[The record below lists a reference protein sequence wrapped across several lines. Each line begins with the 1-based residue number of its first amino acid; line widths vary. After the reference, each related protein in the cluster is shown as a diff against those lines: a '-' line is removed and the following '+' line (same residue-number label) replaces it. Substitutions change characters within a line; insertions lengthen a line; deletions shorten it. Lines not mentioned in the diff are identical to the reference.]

1 MNNQQFRVINPTK
14 SKLGMVSK
22 QMLSEIISVVISKSQ
37 LMQGKNSDST
47 IDWFMK
53 LEDKR
58 KLRFLQFDVVDF
70 YASITPQILESSLTF
85 AARYTPI
92 NQLTKNTIWQA
103 NSFLFSSQQAWVKSK
118 GGTFDITMGDYHGA
132 EVCDLIGL

>member
-1 MNNQQFRVINPTK
+1 MYICHALKPLNKEF
-14 SKLGMVSK
+14 
-22 QMLSEIISVVISKSQ
+22 LS
-37 LMQGKNSDST
+37 
-47 IDWFMK
+47 
-53 LEDKR
+53 
-58 KLRFLQFDVVDF
+58 
-70 YASITPQILESSLTF
+70 F